1 MRCPMLIMVYII
13 AIQYPVPPT
22 QKQNIVFTKK
32 MLTNQ
37 ILWKLNS
44 KKSAGK
50 FFKTKHHFKQKGL
63 EEHVPITL
71 KNLL

>member
-13 AIQYPVPPT
+13 AIQCPVPPT
-22 QKQNIVFTKK
+22 QKIVFTKK